1 MSTCGISEGIH
12 TSVMP
17 GLGGLSKYSML
28 VVGFLIL
35 LVLKIDLQSLGKKTY
50 NKFSML
56 LILTV

>member
-1 MSTCGISEGIH
+1 MSTRGISEGIH

-35 LVLKIDLQSLGKKTY
+35 LVLKIDLQSLGKKKHATNLACY
-50 NKFSML
+50 
-56 LILTV
+56 

>member
-1 MSTCGISEGIH
+1 M
-12 TSVMP
+12 MP

-35 LVLKIDLQSLGKKTY
+35 LVLKIDLQSLGKKTC